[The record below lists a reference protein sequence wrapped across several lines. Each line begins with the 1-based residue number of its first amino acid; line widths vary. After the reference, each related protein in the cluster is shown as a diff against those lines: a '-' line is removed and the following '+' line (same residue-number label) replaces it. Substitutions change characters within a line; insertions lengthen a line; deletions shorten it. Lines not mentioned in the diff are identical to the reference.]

1 MATRDSSFAYSID
14 QAQRLFGKGLEVIG
28 SRTGIETLF
37 NYGKEIVAQQDKDIK
52 EGNYQP
58 EYTMG
63 LREAYQQGGLS
74 DAIGW
79 VAEKTGENIATSGI
93 ALGGGLASALTAP
106 FSVPAAALIGGATI
120 LGSGIVGTGEVA
132 EEMEQKTGSYND
144 SVAIGAGTIIAL
156 LDRFGA
162 GRVIPKDELLT
173 ITGKDLIKKL
183 GEAGKIDAAREIGRR
198 IGKSVAF
205 EGATE
210 GLQEGVVVG
219 STAVT
224 GGEYTGEEIADR
236 LLEGVVLGGTM
247 GGGTTTAIEAFRQ
260 GPGIAGLIG
269 DTMGPGG
276 MLPPSQQLAM
286 QTAARLYGPSFA
298 KYRAKDVPAGTAEIL
313 MNEAASGGTQR
324 TPEQKADDNLEIT
337 TDTDPNIDEDQTFF
351 NKDLKG
357 DSVGNPTVQKVAD
370 EELKEIEKKIE
381 TDRAAGINMTDS
393 RIASRFK
400 AAKNRE
406 RFADAEDPVV
416 SPLRIK
422 LIKLASDNKF
432 GMKRPVKVSEVYD
445 ELRKQERRREGSV
458 GFLGREQ
465 FRETIQ
471 DEVKYIPVE
480 GKGKEFGQA
489 VKAAP
494 KIDGKPD
501 YNSIPNLDEIAVK
514 TTVPKKI
521 KAIAT
526 VFDAPNE
533 QGDLVIHNRGGEAF
547 VSGLE
552 EYLVRNQNETKTME
566 EIIYEFD
573 QMRPTV
579 KLQVRSAKN
588 RQEGGPFRN
597 FAITQ
602 GDILQDPTLAT
613 NLGNTEA
620 QALETTQRIYESLG
634 TVTGKPINIEVPNA
648 TGNRI
653 DIQRNPDRD
662 ASQLGSGQAF
672 EIDSISVVAVNPD
685 QERLTAGSLTN
696 SPTART
702 LQQTKMVSGNS
713 REEILDSGRD
723 GSELDLPHDYY
734 SKGFGYSRAM
744 IVRGADGKLYAVLEE
759 LQSDVTRT
767 YENLLDFAKP
777 EYAYGTPVE
786 YGGVPELF
794 SGAIDMALIGNDP
807 YLTKNNIYGTTTFQ
821 DKRPIRTLSSTSG
834 DFTGRDSISRYK
846 LLTPSER
853 NKIRVLDAMD
863 QDMPEDDAPS
873 QFKQDLAR
881 RRENYEKAK
890 NKYELAQ
897 TDLTKIENQIENF
910 KATRTAP
917 MEISKI
923 KNVTLD
929 DLQNLRK
936 TLPKDVMRYV
946 KALSKQKEDRSVSG
960 RQLPSERLNKV
971 ESMLESFLFTDQ
983 DYDYMAK
990 NFREGLEQMDQFEG
1004 TDFGNDP
1011 RQTAMREFDGF
1022 QMAQNG
1028 EFDKPA
1034 PDRLAKI
1041 IAEQIQT
1048 SKIKTPMKVK
1058 PFASGNIRDV
1068 RQNLP
1073 LVYNKQGRLGKKA
1086 FNIQSDENAS
1096 YLRQLGFPRETK
1108 SLQELVFGHMPL
1120 RSNIQYMAGDIFT
1133 DLGKRTSD
1141 VGEERRLNKKGM
1153 LWGYGKEEPED
1164 TGRTGWSSLT
1174 ESHFEDILSMNLRKK
1189 GYDDSQIRP
1198 VIGFIDATSRGEPDL
1213 ESGEDFGFRGDI
1225 SEADLTDALVKTFES
1240 SLERGMAE
1248 AVNEQALD
1256 VIRHEL
1262 ATHIANKF
1270 KPELAAIDF
1279 DTIINNNMDPDSME
1293 PYTDSRRF
1301 PPYFMYSY
1309 SGIMRDIENLLPTK
1323 VKKEAEKE
1331 LSRIIDRVADRIG
1344 FVPEDG
1350 NYAAY
1355 MQEVRRRTQTD
1366 IGEQVK
1372 QKYAKKLGID
1382 NPDALKKKLLMGSI
1396 LRSEKIKPIATGTTD
1411 VANQIAARQ
1420 TLLQRLSQGLPGL
1433 PPLNYLEE
1441 QYRKIAERLVPQPY
1455 EDAEYAD
1462 DYFDPPNPDASN
1474 YYKLFFTDSYKGF
1487 VAGDKARAERI
1498 QKEKE
1503 ELEKSLPK
1511 LKKLMED
1518 NEVGADDNTEI
1529 LRRYKKLIEHAEQN
1543 AGKYNYKPSE
1553 LTEAALRLKKHVLD
1567 DRKYV
1572 RAPHNATMAQT
1583 SRGLLQSLVH
1593 KLTDPRFEE
1602 LYKEPI
1608 VGVVVPHRVDLWLPR
1623 ANEDSSLRGSKAT
1636 FGMGTYDS
1644 TLATVAKRFEDAG
1657 ATVDRDRIF
1666 EVVNRDNTK
1675 RAQFNRPVQFVI
1687 DISPGSKGR
1696 KLAEGKF
1703 TFRAKGGY
1711 IDLRR
1716 KAS

>member
-37 NYGKEIVAQQDKDIK
+37 NYGKEIVAQQDKDIR

-63 LREAYQQGGLS
+63 LREAYRQGGLN

-162 GRVIPKDELLT
+162 GRVIPRDELLT
-173 ITGKDLIKKL
+173 ITGKELIKKL
-183 GEAGKIDAAREIGRR
+183 GQAGKIDAAREIGRR

-205 EGATE
+205 EGGTE
-210 GLQEGVVVG
+210 GLQEGIVAG
-219 STAVT
+219 STALT
-224 GGEYTGEEIADR
+224 GGEYTGEEITDK

-276 MLPPSQQLAM
+276 MSPSQQLAM
-286 QTAARLYGPSFA
+286 QTAASLYGPSFA
-298 KYRAKDVPAGTAEIL
+298 RYRAKDIPAGSAEIL
-313 MNEAASGGTQR
+313 MNEAAGEGTQR
-324 TPEQKADDNLEIT
+324 TPVQKTDDNLEIT
-337 TDTDPNIDEDQTFF
+337 SDTDPNIDEDQTFF
-351 NKDLKG
+351 SKDLKG
-357 DSVGNPTVQKVAD
+357 GSVGNPTVQKVAD

-381 TDRAAGINMTDS
+381 EDRAAGINMTDS

-406 RFADAEDPVV
+406 RFADTEDPVV

-422 LIKLASDNKF
+422 LTKLASDNKF

-445 ELRKQERRREGSV
+445 ELRKQERKREGSV

-471 DEVKYIPVE
+471 DEEKYIPIQ
-480 GKGKEFGQA
+480 GKGKEFAQA
-489 VKAAP
+489 IKAA
-494 KIDGKPD
+494 GKTEEGKVD
-501 YNSIPNLDEIAVK
+501 YSSIPNLDKIAVK

-526 VFDAPNE
+526 VFDAPN
-533 QGDLVIHNRGGEAF
+533 QKGDLIIHNRGGEAF

-552 EYLVRNQNETKTME
+552 EYLVRNKDETKTME

-588 RQEGGPFRN
+588 RRDAGPFRN
-597 FAITQ
+597 FEVTA
-602 GDILQDPTLAT
+602 GDVLQDPTLAT
-613 NLGNTEA
+613 NVGNTEA

-634 TVTGKPINIEVPNA
+634 TVTGKPIYMEVPNQD
-648 TGNRI
+648 GSRI
-653 DIQRNPDRD
+653 EIQRNPDRD
-662 ASQLGSGQAF
+662 ASQLGSGQSF

-685 QERLTAGSLTN
+685 QERLTAGALTN

-723 GSELDLPHDYY
+723 GVELDLPHDYY
-734 SKGFGYSRAM
+734 SKGFAYSRAM
-744 IVRGADGKLYAVLEE
+744 ITRGADNRLYAVLEE

-777 EYAYGTPVE
+777 EYAYNTPLE
-786 YGGVPELF
+786 YGGIPELF
-794 SGAIDMALIGNDP
+794 SGAIDMAQIGNDP
-807 YLTKNNIYGTTTFQ
+807 YLTKNAAQLGTASFQ
-821 DKRPIRTLSSTSG
+821 DKRPIRTLSTTAG

-863 QDMPEDDAPS
+863 QDMPDDDAPS

-890 NKYELAQ
+890 NRLELAQ
-897 TDLTKIENQIENF
+897 NDLAKIENQIENF

-917 MEISKI
+917 MEITKI

-929 DLQNLRK
+929 DLLMLRK
-936 TLPKDVMRYV
+936 TLPKGVMRYI
-946 KALSKQKEDRSVSG
+946 KALSKQKEDGSVSA

-990 NFREGLEQMDQFEG
+990 NFIEGLEQMDQFEG
-1004 TDFGNDP
+1004 TQFGNDP

-1041 IAEQIQT
+1041 IATEIQVEN
-1048 SKIKTPMKVK
+1048 IKTPMANK
-1058 PFASGNIRDV
+1058 PFAGDTRNMKRDI
-1068 RQNLP
+1068 P
-1073 LVYNKQGRLGKKA
+1073 FVYNKQGRLGKKA
-1086 FNIQSDENAS
+1086 LNIRSDENAS

-1108 SLQELVFGHMPL
+1108 SLAELIYGHMPL
-1120 RSNIQYMAGDIFT
+1120 RSNIQYKAGDIFT

-1141 VGEERRLNKKGM
+1141 DGEERRLMKRGN
-1153 LWGYGKEEPED
+1153 LWAYGKEEPED

-1174 ESHFEDILSMNLRKK
+1174 ESHFEDVLAMNLRQK
-1189 GYDDSQIRP
+1189 GYDDSQIKP
-1198 VIGFIDATSRGEPDL
+1198 VIGSIDATSRNRVGDIE
-1213 ESGEDFGFRGDI
+1213 GEDLGFRGDI
-1225 SEADLTDALVKTFES
+1225 SEEDLTDALIKTFES
-1240 SLERGMAE
+1240 SLERGVAE

-1262 ATHIANKF
+1262 ATHIATKF

-1293 PYTDSRRF
+1293 PYNDSRRF
-1301 PPYFMYSY
+1301 PPYFMFSY
-1309 SGIMRDIENLLPTK
+1309 SGIMRDIENILPTK

-1331 LSRIIDRVADRIG
+1331 LSRIIDRMTDKIG

-1355 MQEVRRRTQTD
+1355 MQEIRRRTQTQ
-1366 IGEQVK
+1366 IGEDVGK
-1372 QKYAKKLGID
+1372 KYAKQLGTD
-1382 NPDALKKKLLMGSI
+1382 KPDALKKKLLMASM
-1396 LRSEKIKPIATGTTD
+1396 LKNEKIKPIATGSTD

-1420 TLLQRLSQGLPGL
+1420 TLLQRLTQGLPGL
-1433 PPLNYLEE
+1433 PISYMEE

-1455 EDAEYAD
+1455 EDAEYAED
-1462 DYFDPPNPDASN
+1462 HFDPPNADASN

-1498 QKEKE
+1498 QKEKA
-1503 ELEKSLPK
+1503 ELEKRIPELRK
-1511 LKKLMED
+1511 AMEM

-1553 LTEAALRLKKHVLD
+1553 LKEAALRLKKHVLD

-1583 SRGLLQSLVH
+1583 ARGLLQSLVH

-1602 LYKEPI
+1602 LYGEPI

-1623 ANEDSSLRGSKAT
+1623 ANEDSSLQGSKET

-1644 TLATVAKRFEDAG
+1644 TLATVAKRFEDGG
-1657 ATVDRDRIF
+1657 ATVDKDRIF
-1666 EVVNRDNTK
+1666 EIVNRDNTK